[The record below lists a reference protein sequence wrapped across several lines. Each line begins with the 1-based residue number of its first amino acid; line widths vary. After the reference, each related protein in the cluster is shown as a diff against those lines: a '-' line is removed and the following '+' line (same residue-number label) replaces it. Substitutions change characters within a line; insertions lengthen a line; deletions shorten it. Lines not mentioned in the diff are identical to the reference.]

1 MDRLVFWS
9 AVQNCCWAAPRVA
22 VHLLGSRLCWAGMG
36 KNVAMGLR

>member
-9 AVQNCCWAAPRVA
+9 ALQNCCQAAARVA

-36 KNVAMGLR
+36 RNVATGLR